1 MSRSYRL
8 KLTDPGP
15 VSEALL
21 KYDTLRGATGAYGV
35 NNYVSDD
42 RFAALTFQGIL
53 LVYTGVTIFSGG
65 LTGALFKE

>member
-1 MSRSYRL
+1 M
-8 KLTDPGP
+8 DPGP

-42 RFAALTFQGIL
+42 HFAALNSRASCWYIR
-53 LVYTGVTIFSGG
+53 
-65 LTGALFKE
+65 A